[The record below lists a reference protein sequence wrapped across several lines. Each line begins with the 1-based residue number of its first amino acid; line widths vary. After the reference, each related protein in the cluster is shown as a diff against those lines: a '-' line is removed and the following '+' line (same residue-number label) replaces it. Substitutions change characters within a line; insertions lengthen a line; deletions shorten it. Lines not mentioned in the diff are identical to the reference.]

1 MNEIKIEQISI
12 QQIEQLQQI
21 GRQTFSET
29 FAGSNTAKNMAK
41 YFEEA
46 YAYEKLSA
54 ELYDPNSFFYFAK
67 LDEKVIGYLKL
78 NMEIYF

>member
-12 QQIEQLQQI
+12 QQIEALQQI
-21 GRQTFSET
+21 GRQTFNET
-29 FAGSNTAKNMAK
+29 FAENNTAENMAK
-41 YFEEA
+41 YLEEA
-46 YAYEKLSA
+46 YAYQKLSA
-54 ELYDPNSFFYFAK
+54 ELNDANSVFYFAK